1 MLCTFLID
9 NSISLYSNP
18 TFALSFPKKDRYLN
32 FYVLIPFSDVKYASI
47 HMHV

>member
-9 NSISLYSNP
+9 NSISLY

-32 FYVLIPFSDVKYASI
+32 FYVFIPFSDVKYASI
-47 HMHV
+47 LHMHV